1 MLFRALDFDG
11 FVEDP
16 DWVYRWRNHE
26 WGARGVAHFHGPDG
40 GPGRGPQSRAVMT
53 HILDRLGVRPELRE
67 AWCASHAE
75 EVIHHEFRGTWPPSA
90 PESVRDRRAFRV
102 RVRDMWGLRLV
113 PAARGQTWVA

>member
-16 DWVYRWRNHE
+16 DWVYRWRDHE

-40 GPGRGPQSRAVMT
+40 PGATAIASRRVMT
-53 HILDRLGVRPELRE
+53 HILDRLGIQPELRQ
-67 AWCASHAE
+67 AWCASHADE
-75 EVIHHEFRGTWPPSA
+75 LIRHEFRGEWPETT
-90 PESVRDRRAFRV
+90 PEEVRGRRAFRV

-113 PAARGQTWVA
+113 PAVGGQTWVA